1 MKGGETLR
9 MCATRREIPAM
20 SRGRLM
26 LDVDGE
32 DMVEVKK

>member
-1 MKGGETLR
+1 
-9 MCATRREIPAM
+9 M

-32 DMVEVKK
+32 DLAEVREGKSSPVPPAS